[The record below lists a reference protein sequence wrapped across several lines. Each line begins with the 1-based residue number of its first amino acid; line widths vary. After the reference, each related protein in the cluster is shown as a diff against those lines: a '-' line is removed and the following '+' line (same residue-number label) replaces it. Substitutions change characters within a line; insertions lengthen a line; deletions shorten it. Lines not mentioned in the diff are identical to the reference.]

1 MPDGS
6 EEESAITGSGLTLQS
21 GRSKP
26 ERTRPGTHLELI
38 RLGSQ
43 WTIRR
48 ERRYDTSRNYSDS
61 DGHCDVG
68 IVGLQRGEVAAK
80 VQQDVAK
87 ATDKA
92 ADSDAKAADKL
103 ASADASAD
111 KNVGEAQAKADEKT
125 TDAAGDAVVTQA
137 EGDHKVAVAQCES
150 LSGQAQK
157 DCKKQ
162 ADDQLDAVKA
172 KVKQLKKDAG

>member
-1 MPDGS
+1 MIRAGT
-6 EEESAITGSGLTLQS
+6 ILTLTAVAMLGLGGCNQAKS
-21 GRSKP
+21 P
-26 ERTRPGTHLELI
+26 E
-38 RLGSQ
+38 
-43 WTIRR
+43 
-48 ERRYDTSRNYSDS
+48 
-61 DGHCDVG
+61 
-68 IVGLQRGEVAAK
+68 K
-80 VQQDVAK
+80 VQEDVAK

-92 ADSDAKAADKL
+92 AENDAKAADKL
-103 ASADASAD
+103 ANADASAD
-111 KNVGEAQAKADEKT
+111 KTVGNAEAKADAKT
-125 TDAAGDAVVTQA
+125 TDAAGDAVITQA

>member
-1 MPDGS
+1 MMRAG
-6 EEESAITGSGLTLQS
+6 TMLTLTALALFGLS
-21 GRSKP
+21 ACNEAKSP
-26 ERTRPGTHLELI
+26 ET
-38 RLGSQ
+38 
-43 WTIRR
+43 
-48 ERRYDTSRNYSDS
+48 
-61 DGHCDVG
+61 
-68 IVGLQRGEVAAK
+68 
-80 VQQDVAK
+80 VQKDVAS

-103 ASADASAD
+103 ANADASAD
-111 KNVGEAQAKADEKT
+111 KTVGEAQAKADEKT

-137 EGDHKVAVAQCES
+137 EGDHKVAIAQCES